1 MKAVTFAA
9 AGVLLASASASA
21 QAATIDFDELTHT
34 GYYTAVNPVDSG
46 GFHFSND
53 GSGASALGVWGANE
67 SGNMDPGGA
76 ALFNNRIGSTT
87 TVTLIGG
94 GTFDFYA
101 IDLADVYNDGTGGN
115 VLFTF
120 SDGMGT
126 TAQTVTLDSMVGGQ
140 TFSFNRTGLSSFTMQ
155 GVTTTSQVLQF
166 DNVVVN
172 NAIGAIPEPSAW
184 ALMILGFGLVGGA
197 MRRSPTV
204 RLSLRHV

>member
-1 MKAVTFAA
+1 
-9 AGVLLASASASA
+9 
-21 QAATIDFDELTHT
+21 
-34 GYYTAVNPVDSG
+34 
-46 GFHFSND
+46 
-53 GSGASALGVWGANE
+53 
-67 SGNMDPGGA
+67 MDPGGA

-94 GTFDFYA
+94 GTFDFNA

-126 TAQTVTLDSMVGGQ
+126 TAQTVTLDGMVGGH